1 MLIYIFGI
9 QIRKSLKTEPKNI
22 ILKESGITSTKRNPK
37 IIASLTTFPER
48 INTVAKTI
56 KTILNN
62 ASPQT
67 AFNTFLATNPQAQEA
82 QQLIMQYGNGDPK
95 KAFYELAKVRG
106 IDPSRILSE
115 LGIG

>member
-1 MLIYIFGI
+1 MASTLFSNQSAAPSQ
-9 QIRKSLKTEPKNI
+9 QITNAP
-22 ILKESGITSTKRNPK
+22 TATQ
-37 IIASLTTFPER
+37 
-48 INTVAKTI
+48 TI